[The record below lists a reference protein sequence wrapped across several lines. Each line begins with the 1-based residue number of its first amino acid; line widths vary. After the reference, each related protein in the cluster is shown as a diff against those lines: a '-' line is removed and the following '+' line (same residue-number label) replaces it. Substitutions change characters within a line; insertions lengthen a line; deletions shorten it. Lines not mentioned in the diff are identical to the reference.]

1 LIENLTPGQICVI
14 VVGLLL
20 ALAGFIN
27 TVGSAIEKVV
37 KAWKAA
43 KAPEETQN
51 DRLAKVE
58 KDVEDIKRKLKNDAD
73 ALADNSKA
81 NHVTQEALLA
91 LLEHGLH
98 GNNVD
103 QMTAAK
109 KNLENYLINH

>member
-1 LIENLTPGQICVI
+1 MEGLTPWQVLL
-14 VVGLLL
+14 VVGGSFLT
-20 ALAGFIN
+20 LAGAVN
-27 TVGSAIEKVV
+27 TIGSAVEKCV
-37 KAWKAA
+37 KAWRAA
-43 KAPEETQN
+43 KAPEATQN
-51 DRLAKVE
+51 DRLTKVE

-98 GNNVD
+98 GNNVA

-109 KNLENYLINH
+109 TNLEKYLINH